1 MQRDELDHATMC
13 KQLGMSEIECNLTNA
28 NAKKQKKK
36 KITNENTLGGK
47 EKSNQETYTSNDET

>member
-13 KQLGMSEIECNLTNA
+13 KQLGMSEIECNVTNA
-28 NAKKQKKK
+28 NAKKKKKK

-47 EKSNQETYTSNDET
+47 EKIKSRDLYKQ